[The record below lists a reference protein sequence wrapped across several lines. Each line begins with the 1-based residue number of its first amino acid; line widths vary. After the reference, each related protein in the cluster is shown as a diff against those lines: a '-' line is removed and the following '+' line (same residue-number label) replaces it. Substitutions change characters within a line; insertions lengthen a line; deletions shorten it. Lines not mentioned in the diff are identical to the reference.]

1 MMLVF
6 TGRPPSISCISTRI
20 VYKHLYHPIVQ
31 ATPGGPGTP
40 SSAASGERAALSLL
54 TKSAGNLSLEDV
66 YDIVQA
72 CHLQPADTKRRE
84 LLVDSGEAMNRKL
97 NLWSFGLTSSGGSHT
112 TTLLTRMHPQ
122 LTQLLTSLVKQLA
135 PPDFRFTSLSLNLD
149 ERLKL
154 HRDLRNQ
161 PTSAIIGLTSHTG
174 GELWV
179 EDEEC
184 RTKDN
189 VVWRM
194 FQGQWLP
201 GRLIPTARTCNLFQS
216 RLVHG
221 AEPTLEGPRCILVA
235 YTTLTHGR
243 ASNEVRCEL
252 ASLGFAL
259 PGEDCEAGW
268 GSDCSLQTTHSMLN
282 STPTTWA

>member
-1 MMLVF
+1 MILVF
-6 TGRPPSISCISTRI
+6 MGRLPSISFIPTRI
-20 VYKHLYHPIVQ
+20 VYNRPCHPFVQ

-40 SSAASGERAALSLL
+40 CSAASGERAALNLL
-54 TKSAGNLSLEDV
+54 TRSAGNLSLEDV
-66 YDIVQA
+66 YEIVQA
-72 CHLQPADTKRRE
+72 CHLQPVDTKRRE
-84 LLVDSGEAMNRKL
+84 LLVDSDEAVNRKL

-112 TTLLTRMHPQ
+112 TTLLTRVHPQ

-135 PPDFRFTSLSLNLD
+135 PTDFRFTSLSLNLD

-161 PTSAIIGLTSHTG
+161 PTSAIVGLTPHTG

-179 EDEEC
+179 QDEEC
-184 RTKDN
+184 RAKDN
-189 VVWRM
+189 AAWRL

-201 GRLIPTARTCNLFQS
+201 GRLLPTAHTCNLFQS

-221 AEPTLEGPRCILVA
+221 AEPTLEGPRCTLVA
-235 YTTLTHGR
+235 YTTLTHGG
-243 ASNEVRCEL
+243 ASEDLRREL

-259 PGEDCEAGW
+259 PHEDCEEGCCDDDA
-268 GSDCSLQTTHSMLN
+268 S
-282 STPTTWA
+282 